1 MNIQFSIAKILKQL
15 GVAMSKKKSKKSILA
30 ICVETIGKEKPG
42 FIVFIVLTM
51 FMVIFNLM
59 TNFVNKIFL
68 DSLKNEAPS
77 MFIDKALVKMLGGPD
92 HLKNNLWL
100 LAILALGFGLLSVGN
115 NITRRIIEGNI
126 NANIGYTNQLSLFEK
141 VQRLPYSNLKKMKN
155 GDILQTVTRDEDVLR
170 RFVSR
175 DITRS
180 LFYTVFMVLFSF
192 FILSFVNI
200 KIALVTIIILPALF
214 IYSFFGIK
222 EVRRRYDAVDESE
235 AQMTSKIEENIQAV
249 RSVKAYNNEKF
260 EVDYFENYLSD
271 YEKKF
276 FFWRKRCGVF
286 FTVCDIICFSQIVI
300 TTVFGVILCSS
311 GEISIG
317 TLSLSIQFSSMLV
330 WPVRNLGTVLANMA
344 QALTSYARMER
355 IRSLP
360 SEDIDSGETPDL
372 DGDIVFDNVT
382 FQYDDG
388 NEAVLNGVSFRVK
401 KGETVAIMGKTGSG
415 KSTIVSLLSAL
426 FPYNS
431 GRITIN
437 NHDITNIQKKYLR
450 THVGVILQE
459 PFLFSKTIATNL
471 KIVAPDISDK
481 EMMEAV
487 RIAALD
493 KTIENFEQGL
503 ETYVG
508 ERGVSLS
515 GGQKQRISIART
527 LVTNAPILIFD
538 DSLSAVDTETDIKI
552 RKALKERSSEK
563 TTIIITHRISTAKDT
578 DHIIVLE
585 NGKVVEDG
593 KHEEL
598 INKPG
603 LYKRVN
609 DIQSR
614 ID

>member
-1 MNIQFSIAKILKQL
+1 M
-15 GVAMSKKKSKKSILA
+15 KKKKSILS
-30 ICVETIGKEKPG
+30 ICKEIIGKEKRG
-42 FIVFIVLTM
+42 FVIFIVLTM
-51 FMVIFNLM
+51 FMVIFNLL
-59 TNFVNKIFL
+59 TNFVNKVFL
-68 DSLKNEAPS
+68 DSLENEQPS
-77 MFIDKALVKMLGGPD
+77 MFIDIALVKMLGGFD
-92 HLKNNLWL
+92 NVKQNLWL
-100 LAILALGFGLLSVGN
+100 LAILALAFGLISAGI
-115 NITRRIIEGNI
+115 NITRRVLEGNI
-126 NANIGYTNQLSLFEK
+126 NANIGYANQLSLFEK
-141 VQRLPYSNLKKMKN
+141 VQRLPYSTLKKMKN
-155 GDILQTVTRDEDVLR
+155 GDILQTVTRDEEVLR
-170 RFVSR
+170 RFVSQ

-180 LFYTVFMVLFSF
+180 FFYTVFMVIFSF
-192 FILSFVNI
+192 IILSFVNI

-214 IYSFFGIK
+214 IYTFFGIK

-235 AQMTSKIEENIQAV
+235 AQMTAKIEENIQAV
-249 RSVKAYNNEKF
+249 RSVKAYNNEKH
-260 EVDYFENYLSD
+260 EIDNFENYLSD

-276 FFWRKRCGVF
+276 FFWRKRCSVF
-286 FTVCDIICFSQIVI
+286 FTICDIICFSQIVI
-300 TTVFGVILCSS
+300 TTVVGILLCAH

-344 QALTSYARMER
+344 QALTSYTRIER
-355 IRSLP
+355 IRSIP
-360 SEDIDSGETPDL
+360 SEDIDSGETPEL
-372 DGDIVFDNVT
+372 NGDIVFDNVK

-388 NEAVLNGVSFRVK
+388 NDNVLRGVSFRVK

-415 KSTIVSLLSAL
+415 KSTITSLLSAL
-426 FPYNS
+426 FPYDS

-437 NHDITNIQKKYLR
+437 GHNIEKIQKKYLR
-450 THVGVILQE
+450 THIGVILQE

-471 KIVAPDISDK
+471 KIVAPNISDR
-481 EMMEAV
+481 EMMEAI

-493 KTIENFEQGL
+493 KTIESLEKGL

-527 LVTNAPILIFD
+527 LVTDAPILIFD

-563 TTIIITHRISTAKDT
+563 TTIIVTHRISTAKDT

-585 NGKVVEDG
+585 DGKVVEDG
-593 KHEEL
+593 KHDEL

-603 LYKRVN
+603 LYKRVY